1 MMPPERA
8 ILPILTGTASGL
20 ILWLTTWLGFRQ
32 IKAGDD
38 AHWTK
43 RASELF
49 PVLQSARSNVWCV
62 PTVVSLV
69 VAWSF
74 PTPGFWDVLNWFA
87 GVTGAFLG
95 TRPLDRWRGKVP
107 QARRGVLTV
116 LAQGLVGIAGWLVLV
131 GGVVLMP
138 PQWAPTVGW
147 IFLGALV
154 LHISLACGGGIWLS
168 KAFGWMRMADS
179 ATCEI
184 VKRLANARAQRPP
197 ELLQVDSPDANAVA
211 VAGGRYVLLVGLMT
225 SLLSLSEL
233 ETILSHELAHTRE
246 GWVFVAGRILGSMSM
261 LPWMLIRPLAADIG
275 IIAPMVLALGTLGL
289 LRFNRWLSLRFE
301 HRADSSAIEAP
312 ESSAI
317 YAGALLILHEFNL
330 TPATLEKRTSTHPDL
345 YDRMIAAGIGP
356 EFPRPSPAARIGWT
370 GLVFAMALGFLPVW
384 AVAGW
389 LEGGNH

>member
-1 MMPPERA
+1 MMPPELA

-20 ILWLTTWLGFRQ
+20 ILWLTTWLEFRQ

-38 AHWTK
+38 AHWTE

-69 VAWSF
+69 VAWNF
-74 PTPGFWDVLNWFA
+74 PTPGFLDVLNWFA
-87 GVTGAFLG
+87 GVTGAFWG

-131 GGVVLMP
+131 GGVVLVP
-138 PQWAPTVGW
+138 PQWEPTVGW

-184 VKRLANARAQRPP
+184 VKRLASARAQRPP

-211 VAGGRYVLLVGLMT
+211 VAGGRYVLLVGPMT

-246 GWVFVAGRILGSMSM
+246 GWVVVAGRILGSMSM
-261 LPWMLIRPLAADIG
+261 FALDAHSAAGGRYRHYRANDFGFGNARVAEVQPMAQPALRAPGRFVGDRGPRVVSDLRRGIAETSRVQSHAGNAGEEDIHASG
-275 IIAPMVLALGTLGL
+275 
-289 LRFNRWLSLRFE
+289 SLR
-301 HRADSSAIEAP
+301 
-312 ESSAI
+312 
-317 YAGALLILHEFNL
+317 
-330 TPATLEKRTSTHPDL
+330 PD
-345 YDRMIAAGIGP
+345 DR
-356 EFPRPSPAARIGWT
+356 RRH
-370 GLVFAMALGFLPVW
+370 W
-384 AVAGW
+384 A
-389 LEGGNH
+389 